1 MDLISEG
8 LFRSDV
14 LVVGPGEGSRGM
26 EPRLYP

>member
-14 LVVGPGEGSRGM
+14 LVVDPREGSRGM